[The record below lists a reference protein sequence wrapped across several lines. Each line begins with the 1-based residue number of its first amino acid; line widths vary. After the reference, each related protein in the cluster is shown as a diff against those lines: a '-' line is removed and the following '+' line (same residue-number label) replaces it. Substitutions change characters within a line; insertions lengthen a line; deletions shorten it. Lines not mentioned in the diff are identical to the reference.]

1 MFDCL
6 ELLNVRNKLLV
17 ANNVNNRRWSMLN
30 NAEERN
36 ISCYQFGVHGKHER
50 IALVSLIMFID
61 IGLFGLLRQ
70 YEA

>member
-1 MFDCL
+1 
-6 ELLNVRNKLLV
+6 
-17 ANNVNNRRWSMLN
+17 MLN

-50 IALVSLIMFID
+50 IALVSLIVFID

-70 YEA
+70 YEV